1 MTNVFFF
8 FFSQNKFR
16 LTDVGDELL
25 PLVISIIAFIDV
37 GVPST
42 GLGDI
47 AAPDPES
54 FEHELTRSFGFDRS
68 LNKQINKSVLNCFTI
83 WLVLNFIPTKTKNL
97 QKIKS
102 NASQRITFWQGLNE
116 FIMNSYEFI
125 NEFKSGF

>member
-68 LNKQINKSVLNCFTI
+68 LNMQINKSVLNCFTI
-83 WLVLNFIPTKTKNL
+83 WLVSNFIPTKTKNL

-102 NASQRITFWQGLNE
+102 YASQRITFGYDKGSKWIQKRL
-116 FIMNSYEFI
+116 FISF
-125 NEFKSGF
+125 

>member
-54 FEHELTRSFGFDRS
+54 FEHELTRSFGFDLS
-68 LNKQINKSVLNCFTI
+68 LNK
-83 WLVLNFIPTKTKNL
+83 
-97 QKIKS
+97 
-102 NASQRITFWQGLNE
+102 
-116 FIMNSYEFI
+116 
-125 NEFKSGF
+125 

>member
-83 WLVLNFIPTKTKNL
+83 WLVSNFIPTKTKNL

-102 NASQRITFWQGLNE
+102 YASQRITFGYDKGYKWIQKRL
-116 FIMNSYEFI
+116 FISF
-125 NEFKSGF
+125 

>member
-83 WLVLNFIPTKTKNL
+83 WLVSNFIPTKTKSL

-102 NASQRITFWQGLNE
+102 YASHRITSSF
-116 FIMNSYEFI
+116 
-125 NEFKSGF
+125 

>member
-54 FEHELTRSFGFDRS
+54 FEHELTRSFGFDLS
-68 LNKQINKSVLNCFTI
+68 LNKFINRSVLNRLTI
-83 WLVLNFIPTKTKNL
+83 VGFKLYYYEELI
-97 QKIKS
+97 QKIMK
-102 NASQRITFWQGLNE
+102 
-116 FIMNSYEFI
+116 
-125 NEFKSGF
+125 K

>member
-68 LNKQINKSVLNCFTI
+68 LNKHINKSVLNCFTI
-83 WLVLNFIPTKTKNL
+83 WLV
-97 QKIKS
+97 
-102 NASQRITFWQGLNE
+102 G
-116 FIMNSYEFI
+116 
-125 NEFKSGF
+125 FKLYSHEN